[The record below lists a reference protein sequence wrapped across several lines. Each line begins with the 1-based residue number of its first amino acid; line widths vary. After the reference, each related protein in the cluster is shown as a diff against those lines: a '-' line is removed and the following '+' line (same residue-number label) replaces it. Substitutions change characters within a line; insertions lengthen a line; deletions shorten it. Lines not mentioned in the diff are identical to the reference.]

1 MTTPRL
7 SIVLPSYNEAGN
19 IPLIFARFR
28 DVLAGRDDVE
38 VIIVDNGSTDDTA
51 AVLSAELSRPEHAF
65 ARGVTVEVNRGYG
78 FGIMSGVRAAAGEC
92 IAWTHADMQTDPK
105 DVLDG
110 FERLA
115 KESDPM
121 RVILKGRRENRALL
135 DEFFTWGMAVISSMA
150 LGTRLED
157 INAQPKMFHRSF
169 LEHLETPPDDFA
181 LDLFL
186 LFQAQR
192 KGFRILEQ
200 PVIFSD
206 RMHGEAKGGGTMKGK
221 IKLMRRTWGYIM
233 QLRRK
238 IRSGVR

>member
-1 MTTPRL
+1 MTTPKL

-19 IPLIFARFR
+19 VPLIFARFR
-28 DVLAGRDDVE
+28 EVLAGRDDVE
-38 VIIVDNGSTDDTA
+38 VIIVDNGSTDNTA
-51 AVLSAELSRPEHAF
+51 EILAAELSRPEHAF
-65 ARGVTVEVNRGYG
+65 ARCVTVEMNQGYG
-78 FGIMSGVRAAAGEC
+78 FGIMSGVRAAGGEY

-110 FERLA
+110 YERLA
-115 KESDPM
+115 KEADSTQ
-121 RVILKGRRENRALL
+121 VILKGRRQNRAIL

-150 LGTRLED
+150 LGARLED
-157 INAQPKMFHRSF
+157 VNAQPKMFRRSF
-169 LEHLETPPDDFA
+169 LEHLETPPDDFS

-192 KGFRILEQ
+192 NGFRILEQ

-221 IKLMRRTWGYIM
+221 VKLIRRTWGYIM
-233 QLRRK
+233 QLRRE
-238 IRSGVR
+238 IRGGVR

>member
-1 MTTPRL
+1 
-7 SIVLPSYNEAGN
+7 V
-19 IPLIFARFR
+19 PLIFERFR

-38 VIIVDNGSTDDTA
+38 VIIVDNGSTDNTA
-51 AVLSAELSRPEHAF
+51 EILASELARPEHAF
-65 ARGVTVEVNRGYG
+65 ARGVTVEVNQGYG
-78 FGIMSGVRAAAGEC
+78 FGIMSGVRAANGEV

-110 FERLA
+110 YEKLLA
-115 KESDPM
+115 EGDTQK
-121 RVILKGRRENRALL
+121 VILKGRRQNRAAL
-135 DEFFTWGMAVISSMA
+135 DEFFTWGMAVISSAA
-150 LGTRLED
+150 LGARLED

-169 LEHLETPPDDFA
+169 LEHLENPPDDFS

-192 KGFRILEQ
+192 KGFKILEQ
-200 PVIFSD
+200 SVIFAD

-221 IKLMRRTWGYIM
+221 IKLIRRTWGYIM
-233 QLRRK
+233 QLRGE